1 LRARIVSKIMRKKNR
16 NNDKDLSNLRKKKKE
31 ICKKDFNKSDKILI
45 IVSKIIKIDKSIK
58 INNYKTLDIRMFKMS
73 NRIIK

>member
-1 LRARIVSKIMRKKNR
+1 MRKKNR
-16 NNDKDLSNLRKKKKE
+16 NNLKDLFNGRKKKKK

-45 IVSKIIKIDKSIK
+45 IVLKIIKIDKSIE
-58 INNYKTLDIRMFKMS
+58 INIYKTLDIRMFKMS

>member
-1 LRARIVSKIMRKKNR
+1 MRKKNR

>member
-1 LRARIVSKIMRKKNR
+1 MRKKNR
-16 NNDKDLSNLRKKKKE
+16 NNDKDLFNLRKKKKE

-45 IVSKIIKIDKSIK
+45 IFLKIIKIDKSIK